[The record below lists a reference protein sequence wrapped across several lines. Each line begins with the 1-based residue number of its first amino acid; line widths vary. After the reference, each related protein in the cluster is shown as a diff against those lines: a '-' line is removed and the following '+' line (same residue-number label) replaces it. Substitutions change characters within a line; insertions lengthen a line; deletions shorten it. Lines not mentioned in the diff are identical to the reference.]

1 MLYEDCRMVTLTAP
15 YVSGFLA
22 FRELPFLVDAV
33 QQLRQREPR
42 LMPQASTSLGW
53 REGLPQA
60 LPHCME
66 RFHELPGE
74 VLLPQEG

>member
-1 MLYEDCRMVTLTAP
+1 MVTLTAP

-42 LMPQASTSLGW
+42 LMPQARTSLGW

-60 LPHCME
+60 LLHYRE

>member
-1 MLYEDCRMVTLTAP
+1 MVTLTAP

-22 FRELPFLVDAV
+22 FREVSFLVDAV
-33 QQLRQREPR
+33 QRLQEREPC

-53 REGLPQA
+53 REGPPQT
-60 LPHCME
+60 LRHCRE
-66 RFHELPGE
+66 RFHEPPGE

>member
-1 MLYEDCRMVTLTAP
+1 MVTLTAP

-22 FRELPFLVDAV
+22 FREVSFLVDAV
-33 QQLRQREPR
+33 QRLQEREPC

-53 REGLPQA
+53 REGPPQT
-60 LPHCME
+60 LPHCRE